1 MGEKRPEAP
10 GLQGEAAVG
19 WGTALTWHRGGEE
32 EQGMRWWL
40 SRRTSREVLGTLILF
55 SFING
60 QGGFSVN
67 GNDSEMEVQKGGGLP
82 WGLGGDESAYQC
94 RRLRIA
100 PWLGGAHV
108 LGAAESI
115 HGS

>member
-1 MGEKRPEAP
+1 M
-10 GLQGEAAVG
+10 
-19 WGTALTWHRGGEE
+19 
-32 EQGMRWWL
+32 

-60 QGGFSVN
+60 EGGFSVN
-67 GNDSEMEVQKGGGLP
+67 GNDSEVEVQKGGGLP
-82 WGLGGDESAYQC
+82 WGLGGEESATSAGDSGS
-94 RRLRIA
+94 I
-100 PWLGGAHV
+100 PGLGGAHV